1 MGRDLNLDLV
11 SNKGSDTNIDTL
23 ARRRCH
29 FDTDAGPTSELRF
42 QSAMHQLALT
52 LARTA
57 AREYYRQ
64 LREHEELDSPPRR
77 SRK

>member
-1 MGRDLNLDLV
+1 MGRYFHTDCAAG
-11 SNKGSDTNIDTL
+11 KGKSAIADRL
-23 ARRRCH
+23 PRRRCH
-29 FDTDAGPTSELRF
+29 VDTDAGPTSELRF